1 MTAPRI
7 LNART
12 PEEWAERIRGKWQ
25 DNVAGIIAV
34 GLELN
39 NAREELGTKEF
50 WRMVQDKNLLGF
62 SRGTVS
68 KLMKIAADPRLLE
81 VSHEK
86 LPAAWVTLYAL
97 TRLTDEEFQQGIDSG
112 IIHAGM
118 ERKDIA
124 QLKPPKEETVPPP
137 ILTGRA
143 LVERRTI
150 ETRRQIVAVM
160 RQLSTEEQNE
170 YLALVRLQIDDLE
183 EGRRQAA

>member
-1 MTAPRI
+1 
-7 LNART
+7 
-12 PEEWAERIRGKWQ
+12 
-25 DNVAGIIAV
+25 
-34 GLELN
+34 
-39 NAREELGTKEF
+39 
-50 WRMVQDKNLLGF
+50 
-62 SRGTVS
+62 
-68 KLMKIAADPRLLE
+68 
-81 VSHEK
+81 
-86 LPAAWVTLYAL
+86 
-97 TRLTDEEFQQGIDSG
+97 
-112 IIHAGM
+112 M